1 MSKRTFLSFETFE
14 KYEDDGMKHELI
26 QGEHVI
32 APPATIGQSRLR
44 QNFHDTLRPHVRDQ
58 QFGEFYVSA
67 GFKLP
72 GDTFLKPDAS
82 FIRKSQIERTDPDG
96 YFEGAPALA
105 IEVASESNTAAQ
117 LDLKMELYFAHGA
130 EEVWVVFP
138 QTRRLRAY
146 FPDGHGETLAD
157 GLHSALFPGWSAPL
171 DAIFLLS
178 V

>member
-1 MSKRTFLSFETFE
+1 MATRTLVTFEHFE
-14 KYEDDGMKHELI
+14 KYEDDGMKHELL

-32 APPATIGQSRLR
+32 TPPATIGRSLIRHNL
-44 QNFHDTLRPHVRDQ
+44 HDALWPYVRDHRL
-58 QFGEFYVSA
+58 GEVYIAA

-82 FIRKSQIERTDPDG
+82 FIRSSQIARTDPDG

-130 EEVWVVFP
+130 EEVWTVYP
-138 QTRRLRAY
+138 KTRRVRAH
-146 FPDGHGETLAD
+146 FPDGHSETLA
-157 GLHSALFPGWSAPL
+157 GELRSALFPGWSAPL
-171 DAIFLLS
+171 SIIFPD
-178 V
+178 